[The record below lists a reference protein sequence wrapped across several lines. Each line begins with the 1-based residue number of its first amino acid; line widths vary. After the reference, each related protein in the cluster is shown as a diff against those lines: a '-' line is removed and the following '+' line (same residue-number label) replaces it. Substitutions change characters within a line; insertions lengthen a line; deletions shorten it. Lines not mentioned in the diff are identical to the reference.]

1 MVKNRL
7 RIKSSLT
14 IETREGS
21 FGGQRWIQLLDSID
35 TTQSISA
42 AARLIGLSYKAA
54 WDAVDTMNNMS
65 EKPLVERSKGGVGGG
80 LTTLTVHGKRLVA
93 TFRTVEAENQVFLD
107 RLNARIGSLE
117 EDMQAIGRLNM
128 RTSARNQFA
137 GTVKRIS
144 AGAVNDEVE
153 LELAGG
159 ESLIAVITRESVEN
173 LDLKPGVVTVALVK
187 ASSVIVGIPTGS
199 PIKLSARN
207 QLAGTIKRLTEGAVN
222 TEVVIGIPG
231 GNSVA
236 AVITV
241 SAAQELGLKVGAP
254 AIAVFKASS
263 VILAVSA

>member
-1 MVKNRL
+1 MVKSRL

-21 FGGQRWIQLLDSID
+21 FGGQRWIHLLDGID

-54 WDAVDTMNNMS
+54 WDAVDTMNNLT

-80 LTTLTVHGKRLVA
+80 RTTLTMYGKRLVA
-93 TFRTVEAENQVFLD
+93 TFRTVEAENQAFLD

-117 EDMQAIGRLNM
+117 EDMRAIGRLNM
-128 RTSARNQFA
+128 RTSARNQFS
-137 GTVKRIS
+137 GTVKRIL

-153 LELAGG
+153 LELVGG
-159 ESLIAVITRESVEN
+159 QSLIAIVTCESVEN
-173 LDLKPGVVTVALVK
+173 LGLKPGVVAVALVK
-187 ASSVIVGIPTGS
+187 ASSVVVGIPADS

-207 QLAGTIKRLTEGAVN
+207 QLSGTIKRLTEGAVN
-222 TEVVIGIPG
+222 MEVVIGISG

-236 AVITV
+236 AIITL
-241 SAAQELGLKVGAP
+241 AAAKELELKVGATAT
-254 AIAVFKASS
+254 AIFKASS
-263 VILAVSA
+263 VILATTA